1 MVFLS
6 NAVSDARIEEVNSK
20 GELHHDSVGTTV
32 YGTRWAS
39 EDIPRFD
46 LPQDEMPSNV
56 AYRLIKDDLALDGN
70 PALNLATF

>member
-6 NAVSDARIEEVNSK
+6 NAVSDGNIFLFEAFIYSLFVCIARIEEVNSK

-39 EDIPRFD
+39 EDIPR
-46 LPQDEMPSNV
+46 
-56 AYRLIKDDLALDGN
+56 
-70 PALNLATF
+70 